1 MYTYFMFVFPGFEPL
16 ASWSLPTL
24 SYESISLLTW
34 VIHGHAD
41 EHNTLLNA
49 CKNNGMSTPAGH
61 ITLLNA
67 CKNNGMPTPA
77 GQSSINTTNAVAYIM
92 CYFTL

>member
-1 MYTYFMFVFPGFEPL
+1 MFVFPGFEPL

-41 EHNTLLNA
+41 EH
-49 CKNNGMSTPAGH
+49 